1 MGIDD
6 WVKLLPAPFQED
18 FMDWLAA
25 RDKRV
30 GSQHFSAGF
39 RSGHEQGYSNGQGSE
54 IIYEHYSRL

>member
-6 WVKLLPAPFQED
+6 WLIFMPTPYKDD
-18 FMDWLAA
+18 FMEWLTA

-39 RSGHEQGYSNGQGSE
+39 RSGYEQGFSNGQGSE
-54 IIYEHYSRL
+54 IIYEHFSRL